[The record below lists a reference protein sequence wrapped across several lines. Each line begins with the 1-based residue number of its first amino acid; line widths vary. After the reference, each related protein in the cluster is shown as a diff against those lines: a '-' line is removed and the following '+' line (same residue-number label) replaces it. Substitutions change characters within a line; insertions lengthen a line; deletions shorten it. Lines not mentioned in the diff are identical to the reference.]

1 MNLSLSMKS
10 NRANTEE
17 SFKDLT
23 FNHTFVRRSVDIYTG
38 GHLVQAVAQ
47 FLYGYGY
54 STPFG
59 FELVSPQVSLFEELS
74 VSLFEV

>member
-1 MNLSLSMKS
+1 MYTL
-10 NRANTEE
+10 
-17 SFKDLT
+17 FK
-23 FNHTFVRRSVDIYTG
+23 RCVDVYTG

-59 FELVSPQVSLFEELS
+59 YEFVSPQVTCGLNDFEAALTQYEFLFEGPSSDLGTTRDQFFY
-74 VSLFEV
+74 L